1 MNQSHLKNL
10 THGDDI
16 VSSKR
21 NFLKNMACGSL
32 LTIGGGLPEI
42 AKASA
47 WSFPSSR
54 SVAFENVHTGDKLKL
69 TYFENGRYVRGALHE
84 ISYALRDYHTDDVY
98 PIDPALVDQLYDLK
112 NTLGIS
118 KPFHIVSGYRS
129 PVTNANL
136 RRTHRGVA
144 RHSLHMEGRAIDIKI
159 EGLRTK
165 TIRDAALSLRSGGV
179 GYYPYA
185 QFVHLDTGQ
194 IRTWRK

>member
-1 MNQSHLKNL
+1 MNQSQLENL
-10 THGDDI
+10 THNNDI
-16 VSSKR
+16 VMSKR
-21 NFLKNMACGSL
+21 HFMRNIACGSL
-32 LTIGGGLPEI
+32 IAVGGGVPEI
-42 AKASA
+42 AKATA

-54 SVAFENVHTGDKLKL
+54 SVDLENVHTGDKIKL

-84 ISYALRDYHTDDVY
+84 ISYALRDYHNDIVY
-98 PIDPALVDQLYDLK
+98 PIDPALIDQLHDLK
-112 NTLGIS
+112 NTLGMN

-129 PVTNANL
+129 PSTNANL
-136 RRTHRGVA
+136 RRTNHKVA

-159 EGLRTK
+159 EGVRTK

-185 QFVHLDTGQ
+185 HFVHLDTGD